1 MKFAVIAALV
11 LVVLSVRLWMFH
23 RRRAERATHHSAAPS
38 TVTPVSP
45 QRPVQFGPFDSD
57 IGLVAGREI
66 RERFR
71 GRVFRVGTLLMLIVV
86 CLAIVIPT
94 LDHGTASPTVVGVVG
109 TTSATVM
116 ADIRAAAA
124 STDDAMNFVSES
136 SVAAA
141 HRDLRSGHI
150 DLALIDSRAL
160 VVDQAITS
168 TDSSDTAQLAQALAQ
183 NLGITEAFE
192 AAGLTSR
199 QASELQGAKPIRI
212 LSLQVAGTSK
222 KPANVGLPLIGL
234 ILTFVMLTQYN
245 TWILIGVME
254 EKASRVVEVLLAAV
268 RPVRLLTGKVLGIGL
283 VAFSQATLIVL
294 VALIA
299 AKAVGSDILHDSAP
313 VVVGSTLL
321 WLVLGYAFYC
331 WVYAAAGSMAERQDQ
346 VQSLAFP
353 LSLPIIVGYIYS
365 LTTLETG
372 NVSPFF
378 KVLAYLPPT
387 SPFAMPALVGLRDV
401 TWWQFTVSVGL
412 SIVGTVLMARL
423 AARIYRRAI
432 LRTGR
437 KVRLREAVARSAP
450 LRHANPT

>member
-1 MKFAVIAALV
+1 VKFAVIAVLV
-11 LVVLSVRLWMFH
+11 LVVLSVRVWMF
-23 RRRAERATHHSAAPS
+23 RKRRAASAVSDSPLPS
-38 TVTPVSP
+38 TAVLAR
-45 QRPVQFGPFDSD
+45 QRPVQFGPFQSD
-57 IGLVAGREI
+57 IGLVAGREL

-94 LDHGTASPTVVGVVG
+94 LDHGTTSPTVVGVVG
-109 TTSATVM
+109 TTTAAVK

-124 STDDAMNFVSES
+124 STDDAMTFVSES
-136 SVAAA
+136 NVAAV
-141 HRDLRSGHI
+141 HRDLRSGRI
-150 DLALIDSRAL
+150 DLALIGSTSL
-160 VVDQAITS
+160 VVNRAISS
-168 TDSSDTAQLAQALAQ
+168 TDSSDTAQLAHALAQ
-183 NLGITEAFE
+183 NLGITKAFE
-192 AAGLTSR
+192 AAGLTRS
-199 QASELQGAKPIRI
+199 QSSELQAAKPIRI
-212 LSLQVAGTSK
+212 LSLEGAPTSK
-222 KPANVGLPLIGL
+222 KAPDLGLPLIGL

-254 EKASRVVEVLLAAV
+254 EKSSRVVEVLLAAV

-283 VAFSQATLIVL
+283 VAFSQATLIVV
-294 VALIA
+294 VALIV
-299 AKAVGSDILHDSAP
+299 AKAVGSNILHNSAP
-313 VVVGSTLL
+313 LVLGSTLL

-353 LSLPIIVGYIYS
+353 LSLPVIVGYIYS

-378 KVLAYLPPT
+378 KILAYFPPT

-401 TWWQFTVSVGL
+401 NWWQFTLSVGL
-412 SIVGTVLMARL
+412 SLVGTVLMARL

-437 KVRLREAVARSAP
+437 KLRFREVLA
-450 LRHANPT
+450 